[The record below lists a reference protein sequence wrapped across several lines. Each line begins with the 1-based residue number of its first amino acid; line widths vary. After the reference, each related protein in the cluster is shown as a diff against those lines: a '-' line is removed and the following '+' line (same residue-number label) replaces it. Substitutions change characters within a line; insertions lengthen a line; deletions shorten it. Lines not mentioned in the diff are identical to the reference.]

1 MGIQIKQLMGK
12 CSLILLVV
20 FLISCNQKEGVYGV
34 KRIESGKTWYDT
46 EGKPIES
53 HAGGILIIDKVYY
66 WYGEN
71 HALGQGNKTGVS
83 CYSSDDLLVWK
94 NRGVVFPKDSL
105 PQQFRDSG
113 VCERPKVL
121 YNSKTRKYVMWMHL
135 DGRNYT
141 IASAGIA
148 ISDSPAGPFRFLGY
162 KRPVHFDYGYKNARG
177 PEYNPREAE
186 LGNTF
191 RDMNLFLDED
201 GKAYVFYAAED
212 NATMYCVMLNEDF
225 TDIAEPCVQ
234 GKTWQR
240 ILPFSNR
247 EAPAPFKYNGRYY
260 LFTSGLT
267 GWAPNPA
274 SLAVSDSILGVWKQV
289 GNPCAGPGSETTF
302 LSQSTYVL
310 PAPGKNDGSFIF
322 MADRWNG
329 AELEKSSFTWI
340 PFIIK
345 DNELPRLF
353 FIDSWDFS
361 IFNTQP
367 DKPQTPV
374 LAIKKDRMLEWH
386 KTKGVDFYIVCK
398 SGKEIGTTSD
408 TSFPLPL
415 ELAGNEYIYN
425 LIARN
430 IWSDSSTVSNSVEYF
445 WQNADTIYLSDV
457 HPESS
462 KQDYGILEADRAINQ
477 SLINIAGIT
486 FHKGLGTHANS
497 EVVYSTNAKYRKF
510 LAIVGVDNYPIFSDL
525 SSVQFEVFGDGTKL
539 FQSGIMRIKD
549 AGIPVDIDIR
559 GVKVL
564 KLLVNDAGDG
574 NRWDHSDWANARLSP

>member
-1 MGIQIKQLMGK
+1 MGIRIMQLIGK
-12 CSLILLVV
+12 CILILLVI
-20 FLISCNQKEGVYGV
+20 FLISCNPKKAEFVAT
-34 KRIESGKTWYDT
+34 RIESGKTWYDT
-46 EGKPIES
+46 EGKSIEA
-53 HAGGILIIDKVYY
+53 HGGGMLLVDQVYY

-83 CYSSDDLLVWK
+83 CYSSNDLLVWK
-94 NRGVVFPKDSL
+94 NLGVVFPKDSL

-121 YNSKTRKYVMWMHL
+121 YNPKTKKYVMWMHL

-201 GKAYVFYAAED
+201 GKAYVFYAADD
-212 NATMYCVMLNEDF
+212 NATMYCVMLNDEF
-225 TDIAEPCVQ
+225 TGIAEPCIQ

-247 EAPAPFKYNGRYY
+247 EAPAPFKFKGKYY

-274 SLAVSDSILGVWKQV
+274 SLAVSDSILGKWKQL
-289 GNPCAGPGSETTF
+289 GNPCSGPGSETTF
-302 LSQSTYVL
+302 LSQSTYVI
-310 PAPGKNDGSFIF
+310 PAPGRNDGSFIF

-329 AELEKSSFTWI
+329 AELEKSTFTWI

-345 DNELPRLF
+345 DNLLPRLY
-353 FIDSWDFS
+353 FIDSWELS
-361 IFNTQP
+361 IFNQQSE
-367 DKPQTPV
+367 KPTAPV
-374 LAIKKDRMLEWH
+374 LEINKDRLLEWH

-398 SGKEIGTTSD
+398 NGKEVGTTSH
-408 TSFPLPL
+408 TSFLLPL
-415 ELAGNEYIYN
+415 ELAGKEYTYN

-430 IWSDSSTVSNSVEYF
+430 ICSDSFAVSNSVNYF
-445 WQNADTIYLSDV
+445 WQKADTIFLSDV
-457 HPESS
+457 HPESYR
-462 KQDYGILEADRAINQ
+462 QGFGILETDKAINQ

-486 FHKGLGTHANS
+486 FHKGLGTHASSEIIYYTNS
-497 EVVYSTNAKYRKF
+497 KYSKF
-510 LAIVGVDNYPIFSDL
+510 LSIVGVDNYPSFSNL
-525 SSVQFEVFGDGTKL
+525 SSVQFEVYGDGRKL
-539 FQSGIMRIKD
+539 FQSGIMKIKD
-549 AGIPVDIDIR
+549 AGVPVNIDIR
-559 GVKVL
+559 GIKEL
-564 KLLVNDAGDG
+564 KLIVNDARDG
-574 NRWDHSDWANARLSP
+574 NRWDHADWANARLIP